1 MIRWVAFALLLCSA
15 LASTTAHACNTY
27 GASVNLGTTNSLSLR
42 TNPQFAAAGA
52 GLSCPGVLQ
61 LLTAAYVRVTLQNA
75 GSLVLRDGQG
85 NQIPFQVYQDSG
97 YNQALVAGQP
107 QQLGAINLLALGGSS
122 SAIGLY
128 FRTNPGPNVPAGTY
142 TATVT
147 LRWDWAICTIGLINL
162 CNWSRSPGVTQSC
175 PLLICTAPTNWGTG
189 SLATLTIT
197 LVVSKAC
204 RIDTLPNVDFGAQAL
219 ISQFSTQQRTFAVTC
234 TATEGYTLTFDNGQ
248 NYQAPWRRLRS
259 GSNYIRYNLYHNASS
274 LIWNPASPL
283 TASGTGNSQ
292 TFTYQAILDPG
303 QPNAPVGVYT
313 DNVLLIINY

>member
-1 MIRWVAFALLLCSA
+1 MIRWTVLALLLCSA

-27 GASVNLGTTNSLSLR
+27 GASVNLGTSNSLSLR
-42 TNPQFAAAGA
+42 TSPQSAAAGA
-52 GLSCPGVLQ
+52 GLSCPGILQ
-61 LLTAAYVRVTLQNA
+61 VLTAAYVRVTLQTT
-75 GSLVLRDGQG
+75 GPLVLQDGQG
-85 NQIPFQVYQDSG
+85 NQIPFQIYRDAG
-97 YNQALVAGQP
+97 YNQALVAGQA
-107 QQLGAINLLALGGSS
+107 QQLDAINLLALGGSA

-142 TATVT
+142 TATIA
-147 LRWDWAICTIGLINL
+147 LRWDWAICTVGLINL
-162 CNWSRSPGVTQSC
+162 CSWSRSPGLTQPC
-175 PLLICTAPTNWGTG
+175 LAVCGPPNNWGTG
-189 SLATLTIT
+189 SATTVTIT

-234 TATEGYTLTFDNGQ
+234 TTTEGYTLTFDNGQ

-274 LIWNPASPL
+274 LIWNAASPL
-283 TASGTGNSQ
+283 PASGTGNSQ

-303 QPNAPVGVYT
+303 QANAPVGVYT